1 MSKSKKE
8 NYDVVIALAAAT
20 KPYERFGA
28 VCQVR
33 W

>member
-8 NYDVVIALAAAT
+8 LYNVVIALAAAT
-20 KPYERFGA
+20 KLCERFGA